1 VFLTSALHVPYKE
14 IVRISSPLIA
24 DNWKKREMEKMKEL
38 YTQVSSLALV
48 IGLGFFLLIWSN
60 IDFLFSFF
68 ILIILWIF

>member
-1 VFLTSALHVPYKE
+1 MFLTSALHVPYKE